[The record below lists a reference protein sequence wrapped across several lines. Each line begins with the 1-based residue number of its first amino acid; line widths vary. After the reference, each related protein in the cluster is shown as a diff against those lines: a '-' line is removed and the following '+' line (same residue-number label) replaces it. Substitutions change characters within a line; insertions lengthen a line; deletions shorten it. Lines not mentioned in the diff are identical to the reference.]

1 MQSLP
6 SSTTS
11 YTGWVAPSLMCA
23 LFSAT
28 ALATPP
34 DWENEAVTGINKELP
49 RSYSLPRADKTMSLN
64 GNWKFNFAMTPDERP
79 ERFFETG
86 YDVSKWPDLKVPS
99 NWQLAGYGS
108 ALYTNVRYPFKSD
121 APRVMGE
128 PPKDWLAFTERNSV
142 GSYRRDF
149 NLPASWKNDRV
160 MVRFDGVES
169 AFYVWVNGR
178 KVGYSQDSYTGGE
191 FDITPYL
198 VPGKNTIAVE
208 VYRWSDGSYLEDQD
222 FMRLSGI
229 FRDVTLFAQPQLH
242 VRDVF
247 FKTGLKSPEYTTGTL
262 DTSVT
267 IRNSDDKDYPGGG
280 NFSFA
285 LNGLNTSMNW
295 DGPHGTRSIKTV
307 NGQNLGTASVPIP
320 AIPAGKEV
328 TINFKKEYP
337 DVKAWSAEI
346 PNLYTAT
353 YTVNGH
359 DPRTVNLGFRSVE
372 TADNGAVLINGKPV
386 KFKGVNRHETH
397 PDYGRAIPRSVTE
410 QDIRILKENNIN
422 TVRTSHYPNQPYL
435 YELCDRYGIYVMDE
449 ANNESHGD
457 QSISNKPNWEKP
469 IVERVMNMV
478 HRDKN
483 HPSIVF
489 WSMGNEAGGGNNYKA
504 AAKAARDYDDS
515 RKLHYCEFRQG
526 EPAVDMDSTMYPAV
540 DRVVAWGN
548 QKTNR
553 PFFVCEYAH
562 SMGNALGNFKEYM
575 DAFEASPRMIGGC
588 IWDFVDQSLHAVRDK
603 DGIYHPA
610 PFKSK
615 TLAYGGMFGDKPND
629 GNFCDNGVILGDRSA
644 TAKLKEVKHV
654 YQYAGFQMEGNRLT
668 VTNKYFHKDLSNAVL
683 TLIVPE
689 LRGTGKNAIQFMLP
703 VIQAGGSA
711 TLELPSMVTAK
722 DGKRFPYLA
731 LLSEKPILP
740 AMDIANTS
748 QQKALAKVSG
758 KVEEF
763 GKTAD
768 ISSRQIEEAVNKCEA
783 YQYFSGDAR
792 KPVTAAKTTTEALTL
807 NVSENSVAGKNF
819 KATFKNGMLAS
830 LSYAGRDTILPDYPF
845 ALQAYRAPV
854 DNDKWVAGKWN
865 SGKLADLKSECV
877 HFEMKQVNGDLVQVI
892 SDMKTINSTPS
903 FTYRMVWNVL
913 PGGIIDTSAQIYPSA
928 DGEELPRLG
937 FTFGAPASYDKVT
950 YLGLGPWDN
959 YIDRK
964 TSAWRDTFTKSVDEM
979 FFAYSRPQEMGNRT
993 GIEWLSINNGKDSG
1007 LAIAAASPKA
1017 PMEASVSYYT
1027 AQELDNARA
1036 LDKLPAKDKVIVNI
1050 DAFQMGLGGASCG
1063 PRPLMEYQTFSK
1075 PTAFGFVIAPDQEH
1089 LETFQSRMGGAI
1101 NPPVIS
1107 RDASGVVTIS
1117 SSTPDAIITYSV
1129 NGEPEKTYSM
1139 PFPLEQ
1145 GTVVA
1150 TAKAETGQAAAT
1162 APASTRTFNREVA
1175 RTSWKILQVS
1185 SEEPGEGV
1193 AQHAIDGKAQ
1203 TFWHTSY
1210 TNGQPGYPHS
1220 IAVDMGTRQRFKGFT
1235 LTPRADLDNGLIE
1248 NYNFYVSDDGANWKK
1263 VLTGSIPYTNRKA
1276 PQEVIFPQVQEA
1288 RYFKLEAIKP
1298 VHNGQAW
1305 ATIAE
1310 LNVIPE

>member
-1 MQSLP
+1 MQNFTSP
-6 SSTTS
+6 SATHP
-11 YTGWVAPSLMCA
+11 GWIAPSLICV

-28 ALATPP
+28 AMASVP
-34 DWENEAVTGINKELP
+34 DWENAAVTGINKEQP
-49 RSYSLPRADKTMSLN
+49 RSYSLPRADKTKSLN
-64 GNWKFNFAMTPDERP
+64 GKWKFQFSMTPDERP
-79 ERFFETG
+79 VHFYETG
-86 YDVSKWPDLKVPS
+86 FDVGSWADLQVPS

-128 PPKDWLAFTERNSV
+128 PPKDWTAYKERNSV

-191 FDITPYL
+191 FDITPYV

-229 FRDVTLFAQPQLH
+229 FRDVTLFAQPQVH

-247 FKTGLKSPEYTTGTL
+247 FKTGLKSPDYTTGTL
-262 DTSVT
+262 ETSVT
-267 IRNSDDKDYPGGG
+267 VRNSSDQNIPAGGK
-280 NFSFA
+280 FSFS
-285 LNGLNTSMNW
+285 LTGLNTSMSW
-295 DGPHGTRSIKTV
+295 DGPHGARTIKTV
-307 NGQNLGTASVPIP
+307 NNQDLGSESITLP

-328 TINFKKEYP
+328 TITFNKEYP
-337 DVKAWSAEI
+337 GVNAWSAET

-353 YTVNGH
+353 YSVNGQ
-359 DPRTVNLGFRSVE
+359 DPRSVNIGFRSVE
-372 TADNGAVLINGKPV
+372 TAENGAVLINGKPV

-410 QDIRILKENNIN
+410 QDIRIIKENNIN
-422 TVRTSHYPNQPYL
+422 TIRTSHYPNQPYL

-457 QSISNKPNWEKP
+457 QSISNKPAWEKP

-504 AAKAARDYDDS
+504 AAKAARDYDNS
-515 RKLHYCEFRQG
+515 RKLHYCEFRHG
-526 EPAVDMDSTMYPAV
+526 EPAVDMDSIMYPTV
-540 DRVVAWGN
+540 DRVVGWGKE
-548 QKTNR
+548 QTNR

-562 SMGNALGNFKEYM
+562 AMGNALGNFKEYM

-588 IWDFVDQSLHAVRDK
+588 IWDFVDQSLHARRDK

-654 YQYAGFQMEGNRLT
+654 YQYAGFRTEGNSLT
-668 VTNKYFHKDLSNAVL
+668 ITNKYFHKNLKDAVL
-683 TLIVPE
+683 TIIVPE

-703 VIQAGGSA
+703 EMQSGASA
-711 TLELPSMVTAK
+711 TLELPSFLTAANGQK
-722 DGKRFPYLA
+722 YPFLA

-740 AMDIANTS
+740 ELAATPPSPKKAVRRIA
-748 QQKALAKVSG
+748 G
-758 KVEEF
+758 KDQPFGQSADLTPAQVE
-763 GKTAD
+763 T
-768 ISSRQIEEAVNKCEA
+768 AVNKSEA
-783 YQYFSGDAR
+783 YQYFAGEAR
-792 KPVTAAKTTTEALTL
+792 KPVPAVKAGKQDTLTF
-807 NVSENSVAGKNF
+807 NPDEGTVTGKNF
-819 KATFKNGMLAS
+819 KAVFKDGMLS
-830 LSYAGRDTILPDYPF
+830 GLSYAGRDMILPGYPI

-854 DNDKWVAGKWN
+854 DNDKWIDGKWN
-865 SGKLADLKSECV
+865 RGKLANLKSECIKT
-877 HFEMKQVNGDLVQVI
+877 EMKQVNPQLIQVI
-892 SDMKTINSTPS
+892 SDMKTVNSNPS

-913 PGGIIDTSAQIYPSA
+913 SSGVIDVSAQIYPSA

-937 FTFGAPASYDKVT
+937 FSFGAPASYDTVS

-959 YIDRK
+959 YRDRK
-964 TSAWRDTFTKSVDEM
+964 TSTWRDTFTKSVDDM

-993 GIEWLSINNGKDSG
+993 GVEWLSIGNGQTPG
-1007 LAIAAASPKA
+1007 LVIGAASPKN

-1027 AQELDNARA
+1027 AQELNAAQA
-1036 LDKLPAKDKVIVNI
+1036 LDKLPPKDKVIVNL

-1075 PTAFGFVIAPDQEH
+1075 PTAFGFILAPDRAR
-1089 LETFQSRMGGAI
+1089 LDTFLSQMGGAV

-1107 RDASGVVTIS
+1107 RDSSGLVS
-1117 SSTPDAIITYSV
+1117 LESSTPEATMTYSID
-1129 NGEPEKTYSM
+1129 NGPEQTYTQ

-1145 GTVVA
+1145 GTV
-1150 TAKAETGQAAAT
+1150 TAKAAHGKIEGLS
-1162 APASTRTFNREVA
+1162 PASTRTFNREVI
-1175 RTSWKILQVS
+1175 RTGWKIQQVS

-1193 AQHAIDGKAQ
+1193 AQHAIDGKPN

-1220 IAVDMGTRQRFKGFT
+1220 IAVDMGRKERFKGFT
-1235 LTPRADLDNGLIE
+1235 LTPRADMDNGLVQ
-1248 NYNFYVSDDGANWKK
+1248 NFSFYVSDDGANWRK
-1263 VLTGSIPYTNRKA
+1263 VMTGSLPYKNRRA
-1276 PQEVIFPQVQEA
+1276 PQQVILPRVEEA
-1288 RYFKLEAIKP
+1288 RYFRLDAIKP
-1298 VHNGQAW
+1298 VHDGQPW
-1305 ATIAE
+1305 AAIAE
-1310 LNVIPE
+1310 LNIIPE